1 MLTSPLVSL
10 SKPIGPFNEL
20 GVQLRTVSE
29 LNPAFGGNL
38 ILSMIFFKEQLLKR
52 FAKLAKIQ
60 LLIHIHD

>member
-1 MLTSPLVSL
+1 M
-10 SKPIGPFNEL
+10 
-20 GVQLRTVSE
+20 QLRTVSE